1 MARRRQYHGEL
12 KCREVFDIKIR
23 KNVFYPTVLMILA
36 FSGCYLFNDELVS
49 KASDWMNQAFN
60 QTLGWFYLVVAL
72 FLVIVTALALFS
84 KFGKSRIGGSKADAV
99 HVELVRGGIMYNNCG
114 RADFLGG
121 MRANLSFDGAA
132 GVSGA
137 EAGKP

>member
-36 FSGCYLFNDELVS
+36 FSGCYFFNDELVS

-72 FLVIVTALALFS
+72 FLVIVTALAL
-84 KFGKSRIGGSKADAV
+84 GQRSKADAV

-132 GVSGA
+132 GVPGA

>member
-84 KFGKSRIGGSKADAV
+84 KFGKSRIGGSEAKPMLSTWNWFAV
-99 HVELVRGGIMYNNCG
+99 VLCTTI
-114 RADFLGG
+114 
-121 MRANLSFDGAA
+121 AA
-132 GVSGA
+132 GLIFWGA
-137 EAGKP
+137 CERKTDC